1 MIQCLKV
8 GSSILLSYVDSDPL
22 RSEYHSPWYVYQC
35 SLAYHHFPD
44 IRDTTHILTFFLR
57 PGGSLIVAD
66 ITKDDLGTE
75 FLDKHR
81 DIVAHPAGFSEED
94 MREAF
99 SDAGLVDFEFSV
111 AARAKTHGHEV
122 NIFLA
127 RGVKA
132 HASREVDIQSMQ
144 RTD

>member
-1 MIQCLKV
+1 M
-8 GSSILLSYVDSDPL
+8 
-22 RSEYHSPWYVYQC
+22 
-35 SLAYHHFPD
+35 
-44 IRDTTHILTFFLR
+44 
-57 PGGSLIVAD
+57 AD